1 MKKKLKDICTQVRG
15 VSYKPSDLRDE
26 NSGVPILRANNIQ
39 DTGIVLDE
47 LVYVDSSKV
56 HSEQYLLTDDIVI
69 CASSGSKNLVGK
81 AATFKSDLSAS
92 FGAFCKVVRIN
103 NSDDLCKAYIQQY
116 FQSKIYRN
124 AISESS
130 AGANIN
136 NIKTEDIEALE
147 IPLPSKEEQI
157 KIAAELDTIQSAI
170 DNKKQQ
176 LALLDEA
183 VKSRFIEMFGDPVL
197 NPKKWNIEKLKTLTS
212 KIGSGATPKG
222 GRESYISEG
231 ISLVRSMN
239 VYKGYFEYEGLAHIT
254 EDQAREL
261 DNVTLQENDVLI
273 NITGASVAR
282 CCILPKDVIPARVNQ
297 HVSILRAT
305 EKLNPVY
312 LSNLLITD
320 TEQRVL
326 LGIGGAGGATREAI
340 TKIELETLDIP
351 VPPLSL
357 QNDFATF
364 VQQIDKS
371 KFVVKQ
377 QIADLQELL
386 DSKMQEYFS

>member
-81 AATFKSDLSAS
+81 AATFKSSLNAS

-103 NSDDLCKAYIQQY
+103 NSDDLFKAYIQQY

-130 AGANIN
+130 VGANIN

-147 IPLPSKEEQI
+147 ISLPSKEEQQ
-157 KIAAELDTIQSAI
+157 KIAAELDTIQSVI

-176 LALLDEA
+176 LSLLDEA
-183 VKSRFIEMFGDPVL
+183 VKSRFIEMFGDLDCNIKTIEQTCTMKSGTTFSKDEENDSGEIFYIKVSGMNLPENDKYIKTSLSFVSRKVAGKTIIPA
-197 NPKKWNIEKLKTLTS
+197 NSIIFPKRGGA
-212 KIGSGATPKG
+212 IGTNKK
-222 GRESYISEG
+222 R
-231 ISLVRSMN
+231 
-239 VYKGYFEYEGLAHIT
+239 IT
-254 EDQAREL
+254 EQEICIDLNTMAVTPSNEL
-261 DNVTLQENDVLI
+261 NIQYLYQYFQNLDMGKLYNGSTVPQI
-273 NITGASVAR
+273 NN
-282 CCILPKDVIPARVNQ
+282 KD
-297 HVSILRAT
+297 
-305 EKLNPVY
+305 
-312 LSNLLITD
+312 
-320 TEQRVL
+320 
-326 LGIGGAGGATREAI
+326 IGPL
-340 TKIELETLDIP
+340 KIK
-351 VPPLSL
+351 VPPLEL
-357 QNDFATF
+357 QQQFAAF
-364 VQQIDKS
+364 AQQIDKS
-371 KFVVKQ
+371 KFVIKQ

-386 DSKMQEYFS
+386 DNKMQ

>member
-183 VKSRFIEMFGDPVL
+183 VKSEFVEMFGNKNFPTQ
-197 NPKKWNIEKLKTLTS
+197 KWDSVFITKTGKLDS
-212 KIGSGATPKG
+212 NAMVEG
-222 GRESYISEG
+222 GKYPFFTCAKEIFSIDNYAFAQEALLLAG
-231 ISLVRSMN
+231 NNAAGKYDVKY
-239 VYKGYFEYEGLAHIT
+239 YKGKFNAYQRTYVLSLKKAWSYRLFQFQL
-254 EDQAREL
+254 EDKLLYLKEQSKGINTKFL
-261 DNVTLQENDVLI
+261 TLKILQELEFI
-273 NITGASVAR
+273 IP
-282 CCILPKDVIPARVNQ
+282 PK
-297 HVSILRAT
+297 
-305 EKLNPVY
+305 
-312 LSNLLITD
+312 
-320 TEQRVL
+320 
-326 LGIGGAGGATREAI
+326 
-340 TKIELETLDIP
+340 ELQLKFE
-351 VPPLSL
+351 
-357 QNDFATF
+357 TF

>member
-183 VKSRFIEMFGDPVL
+183 VKSEFVEMFGENPVESGKWKVETLGEIGKVSMCKRILREQTTPEGDIPFYKIGTFGKKADAYISKELYNEFKSKYSYPKKGSILISASGTIGRAVVFDGEPAYFQDSNIVWIDNDETKVL
-197 NPKKWNIEKLKTLTS
+197 NSFLQFWYGTNPW
-212 KIGSGATPKG
+212 KITQG
-222 GRESYISEG
+222 GTISRLYNSNISEANVI
-231 ISLVRSMN
+231 IS
-239 VYKGYFEYEGLAHIT
+239 
-254 EDQAREL
+254 
-261 DNVTLQENDVLI
+261 
-273 NITGASVAR
+273 
-282 CCILPKDVIPARVNQ
+282 P
-297 HVSILRAT
+297 
-305 EKLNPVY
+305 
-312 LSNLLITD
+312 
-320 TEQRVL
+320 
-326 LGIGGAGGATREAI
+326 
-340 TKIELETLDIP
+340 LE
-351 VPPLSL
+351 VQQS
-357 QNDFATF
+357 FAAF
-364 VQQIDKS
+364 VQKIDKS
-371 KFVVKQ
+371 KFVLQ
-377 QIADLQELL
+377 QQLQFIKKYVIMT
-386 DSKMQEYFS
+386 SWRKICFYTTVAM

>member
-26 NSGVPILRANNIQ
+26 NSGLPILRANNIQ

-176 LALLDEA
+176 LSLLDEA
-183 VKSRFIEMFGDPVL
+183 VKSEFVEMFANKNFPTQ
-197 NPKKWNIEKLKTLTS
+197 KWDSVFITKTGKLDS
-212 KIGSGATPKG
+212 NAMVEG
-222 GRESYISEG
+222 GKYPFFTCAKEIFSIDNYAFDQEALLLAG
-231 ISLVRSMN
+231 NNAAGKYDVKY
-239 VYKGYFEYEGLAHIT
+239 YKGKFNAYQRTYVLSLKEAWSYRLFQFQL
-254 EDQAREL
+254 EDKLLYLKEQSKGINTKFL
-261 DNVTLQENDVLI
+261 TLKILQELEFI
-273 NITGASVAR
+273 IP
-282 CCILPKDVIPARVNQ
+282 PK
-297 HVSILRAT
+297 
-305 EKLNPVY
+305 
-312 LSNLLITD
+312 
-320 TEQRVL
+320 
-326 LGIGGAGGATREAI
+326 
-340 TKIELETLDIP
+340 ELQLKFE
-351 VPPLSL
+351 
-357 QNDFATF
+357 TF

-377 QIADLQELL
+377 QITDLQELL